1 MLQKLT
7 WVAWGALAAVRVLLF
22 VVPMLAGWAQV
33 ALWALSVF
41 ALFWLLAVYNH
52 IVARWRAVILFWVAY
67 VGLRWS
73 VTQLA
78 SASAPLLASNLLN
91 LVTVLI
97 MDALIA
103 GYVSLVMLAIRRD
116 VSLTY
121 IVLATFV
128 TGIALRSQVQMSG
141 GVLNWL
147 IGTTAASPEDGF
159 TVVEPLVMMGS
170 CMITLGFATFIPH
183 LLWLLIRE
191 LRGR

>member
-22 VVPMLAGWAQV
+22 VVPMLADWVQV

-41 ALFWLLAVYNH
+41 ALFWLLAVYNRA
-52 IVARWRAVILFWVAY
+52 VARWRAVILFWVAY
-67 VGLRWS
+67 AGLRWS

-78 SASAPLLASNLLN
+78 SASAPLLASNLTK

-103 GYVSLVMLAIRRD
+103 GYVSLVTLAIRRD
-116 VSLTY
+116 VSLAY

-128 TGIALRSQVQMSG
+128 TGIAVRSQVQMSG

-147 IGTTAASPEDGF
+147 IGTTATSLEDGF

-170 CMITLGFATFIPH
+170 CMMTLGFVAFLPH